1 MKDIDKILS
10 GSDKIK
16 SAISDVNDK
25 ILSIKREVED
35 NKNVSDTCDN
45 IIDTNKKII
54 RELSNGNDLV
64 KKLEDRKNEYRQ
76 GYESNKDA
84 YDELKPKFEKLSDE
98 NDKREK
104 VIKDFKKQIK
114 INIDVI
120 EKLKKENENPK
131 KEIEN
136 LKNENEKLKER
147 NKKLESAN
155 GSLEYSLM
163 SAQKTREEFG
173 ETIRKLSQEVYDL
186 KNELN
191 RKNKEIQRINDE
203 LEAAKE
209 PPPIKVS
216 VIIVKGKKYLLNKQT
231 NDVYDYDI
239 FKANEE
245 EVIIGKYDPEK
256 NKIISDESSES
267 ETNDD
272 EEEEPA
278 KVVRRITVEGKKY
291 LVDKQT
297 NEVYDYDIYK
307 ANKEQVII
315 GKYDPKKNKVTMKKS
330 SKK

>member
-10 GSDKIK
+10 GSDKLK

-25 ILSIKREVED
+25 ILSIKRQVED
-35 NKNVSDTCDN
+35 TAIDKICDD

-76 GYESNKDA
+76 GYESNKNA
-84 YDELKPKFEKLSDE
+84 YDELRPQFEKLSDE

-120 EKLKKENENPK
+120 EKLK
-131 KEIEN
+131 
-136 LKNENEKLKER
+136 NEKE
-147 NKKLESAN
+147 KLGSSYS
-155 GSLEYSLM
+155 SLEYSLK

-173 ETIRKLSQEVYDL
+173 ETIRTQGQEIYDL

-191 RKNKEIQRINDE
+191 RKTKELQKIMDE

-272 EEEEPA
+272 EEEPGI
-278 KVVRRITVEGKKY
+278 KVKKITVEGKKY

-307 ANKEQVII
+307 ANEEQVII
-315 GKYDPKKNKVTMKKS
+315 GKYNPKTNKVTMKKS

>member
-16 SAISDVNDK
+16 SDISDVNDK
-25 ILSIKREVED
+25 ILSIKRQVED
-35 NKNVSDTCDN
+35 TAIDNICDN

-76 GYESNKDA
+76 GYESNKNA
-84 YDELKPKFEKLSDE
+84 YDELKPQFDELSDE

-120 EKLKKENENPK
+120 EKLKNEN
-131 KEIEN
+131 EN
-136 LKNENEKLKER
+136 LKNENEKTNQLNKSQEER
-147 NKKLESAN
+147 IKKIGTAYD
-155 GSLEYSLM
+155 SLEFSLR
-163 SAQKTREEFG
+163 SAQKDREQSG

-191 RKNKEIQRINDE
+191 RKNREIQRINDE

-209 PPPIKVS
+209 PPPTKVS

-239 FKANEE
+239 FKANGE
-245 EVIIGKYDPEK
+245 EVIIGKYDPKK
-256 NKIISDESSES
+256 NKVISDESSES
-267 ETNDD
+267 ETDDD
-272 EEEEPA
+272 EEEPGI
-278 KVVRRITVEGKKY
+278 KVKKITVEGKKY
-291 LVDKQT
+291 LVDELT
-297 NEVYDYDIYK
+297 NNVYDYDIYK
-307 ANKEQVII
+307 ATEEQVII